1 MYVFKM
7 YFYCNVYLS
16 SHTVEKQSKA
26 MAGKTRA
33 RVSFVFPH
41 EFTEKR
47 AATVRR
53 RLGSEQTASC
63 GYVQGF
69 QNF

>member
-1 MYVFKM
+1 MCSGDIRKCQGDICLWISGSFACTIKGTGVR
-7 YFYCNVYLS
+7 L
-16 SHTVEKQSKA
+16 
-26 MAGKTRA
+26 
-33 RVSFVFPH
+33 SFVFPH